1 MAELKS
7 TISEQLRKFWRAN
20 EKELTDSPRRGV
32 ASPAEATAL
41 REEVAAEIADLIKAQ
56 KVKTSPG
63 DTALDADAAA
73 TLPLGARI
81 KPRGI
86 FEDAWGARPTAQR
99 PWPVILIHGTCD
111 TKGVW
116 QILGNE
122 LRQDGWAVFAPD
134 YGRRATQPLA
144 ESARELG
151 AYIDAVRAVTGA
163 DKVILIGHSQG
174 GLLARH
180 WMRMEGGAENVLHL
194 MCISAPNH
202 GTTYGGIASR
212 LIRTPRQEAV
222 LLSLIHI

>member
-20 EKELTDSPRRGV
+20 EKELTDSPRRGI

-56 KVKTSPG
+56 KIKTSPG

-73 TLPLGARI
+73 TLPLGARM

-86 FEDAWGARPTAQR
+86 FEDDWGARPTAQR

-116 QILGNE
+116 
-122 LRQDGWAVFAPD
+122 
-134 YGRRATQPLA
+134 
-144 ESARELG
+144 
-151 AYIDAVRAVTGA
+151 
-163 DKVILIGHSQG
+163 
-174 GLLARH
+174 
-180 WMRMEGGAENVLHL
+180 
-194 MCISAPNH
+194 
-202 GTTYGGIASR
+202 
-212 LIRTPRQEAV
+212 
-222 LLSLIHI
+222 